1 MFSYRGKLPGICT
14 EGGIVFRALVFSD
27 HAQSQLHKEAVKAYH
42 VQKLS
47 TVDRSLKTD
56 MGLHVS
62 KVNET
67 QANRI
72 DGLMIEIYNNAK
84 RGSISAWSWPSTHI
98 AHLMASEFK
107 MIASAAEFVPLD
119 SELKYATPMQH
130 SDLMSYIVKSDLPRL
145 KEKILNSLA
154 LSISVDGSVDRFQ
167 EDNKHVKCKI
177 VTAYSNEE
185 DIF

>member
-1 MFSYRGKLPGICT
+1 MRTAGI
-14 EGGIVFRALVFSD
+14 G
-27 HAQSQLHKEAVKAYH
+27 
-42 VQKLS
+42 
-47 TVDRSLKTD
+47 
-56 MGLHVS
+56 
-62 KVNET
+62 
-67 QANRI
+67 
-72 DGLMIEIYNNAK
+72 GLMIEIYNKAK
-84 RGSISAWSWPSTHI
+84 CGSISAWSWPSTHI

-119 SELKYATPMQH
+119 SELKYVTPMQH

-177 VTAYSNEE
+177 VTAYGNEE
-185 DIF
+185 DIFLGFDTAHERKTAGYVGAVKAAVEWCIPWADLF